1 MRTDHLAC
9 QGTPQL
15 RTYGRLRNVL
25 ACCLFAGD
33 PTDDGG
39 KPRILAQA
47 ATAVDV
53 SAGTVTTADPVA
65 AGFAVDDYVQISN
78 ADEVEASCTGD
89 ATELPAACTGA
100 DDGTNTNT
108 ACTLNAAEDACN
120 VEGGDCDFSAATTP
134 VCDLDAS
141 TDGTDECPAGCTDVQ
156 AYTPVTCLAYVGS
169 YKVEVVTTSSLTL
182 SGLDAFFAGPST
194 PADCLI
200 SRDTCTHFLLA
211 EGSCRDGCTPFE
223 YQDPVAETQCT
234 DPLTECRT
242 ARRDCAAMAEP
253 MCELQSG
260 RGTSDDLTMGQC
272 EFTAASCTGDAN
284 IPDTTNTCQ
293 QHFVATGECHA
304 DCTYVDQSCSAVNL
318 AACAAVDVY
327 AHDSTDT
334 CTGVADDAGASC
346 DSFVGGV
353 AEGTVTVSAVDVGA
367 GTITT
372 SDDPAAPLF
381 AVGHEI
387 RITGSASSSCASY
400 AGFYEITA
408 AEASCTGTATDGQ
421 TVCADNFALQ
431 TSTAVAD
438 CTGGA
443 GAGCTYG
450 TTVTVS
456 GLDAF
461 QTDPT
466 TPTECSMSRRSDRES
481 CPRGCVFAK
490 NANDQATVASLCN
503 AASTACIF
511 TPDNQLTINVD
522 EEACVA
528 ADISSCEVKNNKC
541 HLCDAVFWWYQSFAI
556 TASGLT

>member
-15 RTYGRLRNVL
+15 KTYGRLRNVL

-65 AGFAVDDYVQISN
+65 AGFAVDDYVQIS
-78 ADEVEASCTGD
+78 
-89 ATELPAACTGA
+89 
-100 DDGTNTNT
+100 
-108 ACTLNAAEDACN
+108 
-120 VEGGDCDFSAATTP
+120 
-134 VCDLDAS
+134 
-141 TDGTDECPAGCTDVQ
+141 
-156 AYTPVTCLAYVGS
+156 TCLDYVGS

-211 EGSCRDGCTPFE
+211 EGSCRDGCTPFA

-242 ARRDCAAMAEP
+242 ERRDCAAMAEP

-528 ADISSCEVKNNKC
+528 ADISSCEVRNRMSSLRRQFLVAPILCHCSVGTHVKTLTNKP
-541 HLCDAVFWWYQSFAI
+541 H
-556 TASGLT
+556 